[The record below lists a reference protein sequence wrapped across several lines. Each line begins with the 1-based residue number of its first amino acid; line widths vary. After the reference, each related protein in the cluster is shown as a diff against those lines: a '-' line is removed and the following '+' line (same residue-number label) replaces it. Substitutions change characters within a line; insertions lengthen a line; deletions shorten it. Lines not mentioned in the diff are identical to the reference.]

1 MSGIYEPMGYGCSGI
16 IMSYAVPDLYP
27 QPKKPKS
34 IGSCEY
40 CGSQFF
46 PEEEKFTCPKCGA
59 HYREKDRSF

>member
-1 MSGIYEPMGYGCSGI
+1 MSGIYEPMGYACSGY
-16 IMSYAVPDLYP
+16 IMGLEFGVYP
-27 QPKKPKS
+27 EIKKPKL

-46 PEEEKFTCPKCGA
+46 LEEEKFTCPKCGA

>member
-1 MSGIYEPMGYGCSGI
+1 MSGIYIPYACSGTFWP
-16 IMSYAVPDLYP
+16 VPDLYP
-27 QPKKPKS
+27 QVKKPKT